1 MILRPM
7 VVTDADRLARWALD
21 FDLGRV
27 AGWTTGRTLD
37 GYRSFHR
44 EMIESPP
51 ADLIR
56 LGAEHEGALV
66 LQALGMRE
74 TGRGADGTFLDQP
87 TYYRQFAI
95 TAPGSA

>member
-21 FDLGRV
+21 FDLGRA

-44 EMIESPP
+44 EMI
-51 ADLIR
+51 
-56 LGAEHEGALV
+56 
-66 LQALGMRE
+66 E